1 MVSIDRFDYSAILR
15 LLFAYYG
22 IEEGVRS
29 LRVENLV
36 AVHDRDKIL
45 SLREVDD
52 VVRIS
57 GQHDDALNLV
67 ARDFEL
73 DNLIRTLFPLLDQAV
88 AGNNDELLPFGVVP
102 VLTFGDTRFA
112 DIDAYLSAVERVDQL
127 GEGAAVVAV
136 HLQVKNGLVLWKV
149 AQIGAVEPLGKT
161 VGRNLGDHQRLRHIV
176 KLVQKVDDF
185 AQRSLVSDGAVA
197 VTSFGRGQYGQ
208 PFELAVVLLTFQR
221 GNHLFNKVVDV
232 KDLELHFR
240 IVDRDGQLVGDV
252 VAERGDGAVVVGTAP
267 FSVEIGEAVNKN
279 LYTVSLAILEEEI
292 FARLLAA
299 PVFAVAETAGKRG
312 LGRAREHDGGFVP
325 MLLQRV
331 QKR

>member
-1 MVSIDRFDYSAILR
+1 MR
-15 LLFAYYG
+15 LLFACYG
-22 IEEGVRS
+22 VEESIRP

-73 DNLIRTLFPLLDQAV
+73 DDLVRTLFPLLDQAV

-112 DIDAYLSAVERVDQL
+112 DIDTYLSAVECANQL
-127 GEGAAVVAV
+127 GKGATVVAV
-136 HLQVKNGLVLWKV
+136 HLQVKNGLILGKI
-149 AQIGAVEPLGKT
+149 AQIGAVKPLGKA
-161 VGRNLGDHQRLRHIV
+161 VGRNLGDHQRLRHV
-176 KLVQKVDDF
+176 VELVQKVDDF

-197 VTSFGRGQYGQ
+197 VTSFSRGQYGQ
-208 PFELAVVLLTFQR
+208 SFELAVVLLAFQR
-221 GNHLFNKVVDV
+221 GDHLFNKVVDV
-232 KDLELHFR
+232 KDLELHFW

-252 VAERGDGAVVVGTAP
+252 VAERGDGAVVVGAAP
-267 FSVEIGEAVNKN
+267 FPVEIGEPVNKN
-279 LYTVSLAILEEEI
+279 FYAVFLAILEEEI

-299 PVFAVAETAGKRG
+299 PVFAVAETTGKRG
-312 LGRAREHDGGFVP
+312 LGRTREHDWGLVP